1 MIGYKT
7 RAWIKSMRKVQLGLR
22 VLELIAA
29 VGLLIMM
36 ILITNVEPL
45 CGWVLRITVS
55 RTILYIVMR

>member
-1 MIGYKT
+1 
-7 RAWIKSMRKVQLGLR
+7 MRKVQLGLR